1 MGKLFENDDLK
12 KIVKDKEFVN
22 CNEKWEL
29 AELRK
34 KGYSNKAIKHCCEKH
49 LGNNPRDKFEECL
62 KNFEKNQ
69 K

>member
-1 MGKLFENDDLK
+1 MGKLFENDDLE
-12 KIVKDKEFVN
+12 KIVKDEKFVN

-29 AELRK
+29 VKLKE
-34 KGYSNKAIKHCCEKH
+34 KGYSIAAIEHCCKED
-49 LGNNPRDKFEECL
+49 LGNNPREKFEECL